1 MHRIKARVQVREKRE
16 KGENERV
23 SERKREP
30 DADMK
35 QDLGTIHQFFNSFY
49 IYKYSAFTD

>member
-1 MHRIKARVQVREKRE
+1 MQVREKRE